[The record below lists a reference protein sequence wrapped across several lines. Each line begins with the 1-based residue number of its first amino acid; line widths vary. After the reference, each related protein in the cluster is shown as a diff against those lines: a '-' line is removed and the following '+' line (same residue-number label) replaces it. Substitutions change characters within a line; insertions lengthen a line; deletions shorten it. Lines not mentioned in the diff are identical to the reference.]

1 MVFLMLPI
9 EWFGTI
15 KIWWLFNL
23 HSCYSVIIIDN
34 TGKKQQHNFV
44 PNFLAG
50 IWKIADSNSEQLV
63 PNMSS
68 FG

>member
-1 MVFLMLPI
+1 MLLI

-34 TGKKQQHNFV
+34 TGKKT
-44 PNFLAG
+44 PT
-50 IWKIADSNSEQLV
+50 
-63 PNMSS
+63 
-68 FG
+68 